1 MQPLNQILAK
11 SIDRGGTTL
20 IDHIRHVVIAIKVFA
35 ENYDLNIDIDIA
47 IKAAVLHDVGKAHPH
62 FQRKIHKIKAKSINE
77 ESEWNYAH
85 RHELSSLG
93 FLSLF
98 PEEEWSPLID
108 MVVAHHK
115 STKDDKSTRG
125 IIDLAQTNKFWL
137 EDHLIDWHKWSLQ
150 GLEIMKQ
157 LFKEFGIDEIMI
169 KEISIKEAK
178 INLEYVLS
186 YCKTK
191 PLGWSPLRGLLM
203 SADHFASAFINNT
216 SSQLKDLFAIPDL
229 SFYKNPNRGS
239 ALYPLSKIDTTNKRP
254 HTMVVA
260 PTGAGKTDFLLK
272 RCTGRIFYTLPF
284 QASINAMYERI
295 KGDIKN
301 ENPNTETQVRV
312 LHSTSALLVKGNKDA
327 ENLQHFGGAS
337 IKVLT
342 PHQLA
347 SIIFGT
353 AEFESMMLD
362 LKGSDIIFDEI
373 HTYSDVGRSM
383 VLEIIRTLLRLN
395 CRIHIGTATMPSLLY
410 NEVLQILQENGEVYE
425 VKLED
430 EVLDEFDRH
439 VVHKMEDE
447 TEIDAVLENA
457 FQQKE
462 KVLVIFNTVKKA
474 QEEFRRL
481 TEEAFP
487 EMKNKAM
494 LIHSR
499 FRRSDR
505 FELEKRLKTEF
516 NGDGSKQSGDG
527 LMPCLV
533 IATQVVEVSLD
544 ISFDR
549 MITQVAPLDAMIQ
562 RFGRVNRKRSKDTIG
577 KYKPVHVIQ
586 LSGSALPYK
595 AETLK
600 ASYNQLKD
608 DTLLKERSLQDK
620 IDIVYPSLDTKPID
634 IHLIY
639 HDGQYKIRELCH
651 RRSAVIVEAL
661 EIQSATCI
669 LRCDREKY
677 LDAKWGERIQ
687 MEIPISIKTM
697 ARYRNQ
703 YEQLEHGSHPYVI
716 PQDEANHLKYGLELV
731 EPEIFI

>member
-1 MQPLNQILAK
+1 MLKNLNEILAK

-20 IDHIRHVVIAIKVFA
+20 LEHTQHVAWAIEAFA
-35 ENYDLNIDIDIA
+35 DKYQFDFDKTLA
-47 IKAAVLHDVGKAHPH
+47 IKAATLHDLGKAHVH
-62 FQRKIHKIKAKSINE
+62 FQHKINSDEDYKSLME
-77 ESEWNYAH
+77 KEVWNYAH

-93 FLSLF
+93 FLSVF
-98 PEEEWSPLID
+98 PKEEWSPLID
-108 MVVAHHK
+108 MVVGHHK
-115 STKDDKSTRG
+115 SIREDKSLRG
-125 IIDLAQTNKFWL
+125 IIDLDENDGFWL
-137 EDHLIDWHKWSLQ
+137 ENHLIDWENWSPY
-150 GLEIMKQ
+150 GLEILKQ
-157 LFKEFGIDEIMI
+157 FNFENINIRP
-169 KEISIKEAK
+169 ISLEEAED
-178 INLEYVLS
+178 NLEYVLN
-186 YCKTK
+186 YCKRK

-203 SADHFASAFINNT
+203 SADHFASAFINGT
-216 SSQLKDLFAIPDL
+216 PAKLEDLFAVPDL

-239 ALYPLSKIDTTNKRP
+239 ALYPLSQIDTENKRP

-272 RCTGRIFYTLPF
+272 RCKGRIFYTLPF

-301 ENPNTETQVRV
+301 ENPNVETQVRV

-327 ENLQHFGGAS
+327 ESLQHFGGAA

-362 LKGSDIIFDEI
+362 LQETDIIFDEI

-410 NEVLQILQENGEVYE
+410 NEVLILLQENGEVYE
-425 VKLED
+425 VKLDD
-430 EVLDEFDRH
+430 EILDGFDRH
-439 VVHKMEDE
+439 IVHKMENE
-447 TEIDAVLENA
+447 TEIDAVLETA
-457 FQQKE
+457 FEQKE

-474 QEEFRRL
+474 QEEFSRL
-481 TEEAFP
+481 TEKFP
-487 EMKNKAM
+487 TIPAM

-499 FRRSDR
+499 FRRGDR
-505 FELEKRLKTEF
+505 FALENRLKAEF
-516 NGDGSKQSGDG
+516 NGDGSEQYGNG
-527 LMPCLV
+527 LMPCFV
-533 IATQVVEVSLD
+533 ISTQVVEVSLD

-549 MITQVAPLDAMIQ
+549 MITQVAPLDALIQ

-586 LSGSALPYK
+586 LNGNALPYK

-600 ASYNQLKD
+600 ASFDQLED
-608 DTLLKERSLQDK
+608 NTLLKERSLQAK

-634 IHLIY
+634 IHLIF
-639 HDGQYKIRELCH
+639 HDGQYKIKELCH

-677 LDAKWGERIQ
+677 LGARWGERIP
-687 MEIPISIKTM
+687 MEIPISIRTM
-697 ARYRNQ
+697 AQYKNQ
-703 YEQLEHGSHPYVI
+703 YEQLEHGSRPFVI
-716 PQDEANHLKYGLELV
+716 PQKEADHLKYGLELV
-731 EPEIFI
+731 EPEIFL